1 MSELS
6 TVLLCRQFK
15 WTHPGLELLHPAIDL
30 QLQNKAQ
37 ALVGL
42 NGCGKSLFLRC
53 LATQDSGLAYSGE
66 LLWQQPFY
74 YLSQLEPDLN
84 QSISCYLGL
93 DALFDALERVEAGSL
108 DQTDFDCI
116 GDRWLAKAE
125 LRQWLLDLNLPAD
138 PALPLKALSG
148 GQLMKLRLAKAFATK
163 QFLLLDEVSNHLD
176 QPARLWLQQQ
186 LKHYKAGYLLVS
198 HDVEL
203 LSTVDCIYQLS
214 PLGLEKYQGNYQ
226 DFLQQ
231 SQRQQQQLQQQ
242 NDKLK
247 QQQKSQQQQQQRL
260 LEQQQQKHHQAKKNK
275 AHTNQAPILL
285 GRKAQQAE
293 QSHGRLQLQVQAQ
306 QQELTAKRQE
316 LQRQLDY
323 RDVPKLP
330 SAAAAKACSGP
341 VLYCDGVVLP
351 YGSKAPLSFQ
361 LDVQQRC
368 LVTGSNGSGKSTL
381 LKVLAGFIQ
390 STQGVVQ
397 VKQQLWY
404 LDQHLSLLDNFSGA
418 VEAIRALTMS
428 QQESQIRTSL
438 SGIGLGAQ
446 RLTLPTQQLSG
457 GERMKLVLL
466 ILALQPYAPFLLLD
480 EPDNHLDFQ
489 ALAMLQRFLQT
500 YPAGFMLVTHRD
512 AQWQQL
518 DFSALVRLD

>member
-6 TVLLCRQFK
+6 SVLLCRQFQ
-15 WTHPGLELLHPAIDL
+15 WTHPGLELLHPTIDL

-42 NGCGKSLFLRC
+42 NGCGKSLFLSY
-53 LATQDSGLAYSGE
+53 LAGQETGLAYSGE

-74 YLSQLEPDLN
+74 YLSQLQPDLTQN
-84 QSISCYLGL
+84 ISCYLGL
-93 DALFDALERVEAGSL
+93 DILFAALERVEAGGL

-148 GQLMKLRLAKAFATK
+148 GQLMKLRLAKAFATE

-176 QPARLWLQQQ
+176 QPARIWLQQQ

-214 PLGLEKYQGNYQ
+214 PLGLEKYQGNYH

-247 QQQKSQQQQQQRL
+247 KQQSLQRQQQQLL
-260 LEQQQQKHHQAKKNK
+260 LEQQQQKHQQAKKNK
-275 AHTNQAPILL
+275 HQANQAPILL

-306 QQELTAKRQE
+306 QQELTAQRQQ

-323 RDVPKLP
+323 RDLPKLP
-330 SAAAAKACSGP
+330 SVAAAKVCSGP
-341 VLYCDGVVLP
+341 VLYCDSLVLP

-361 LDVQQRC
+361 LNVQQRC
-368 LVTGSNGSGKSTL
+368 VVTGGNGSGKSTL

-390 STQGVVQ
+390 PTQGL
-397 VKQQLWY
+397 VKLKQKLWY
-404 LDQHLSLLDNFSGA
+404 LDQHLSLLDAFPGA
-418 VEAIRALTMS
+418 IEAIRALTVL
-428 QQESQIRTSL
+428 QQEPQIRTCL
-438 SGIGLGAQ
+438 SGIGLMAQ
-446 RLTLPTQQLSG
+446 RLTVPTQQLSG

-500 YPAGFMLVTHRD
+500 YPAGFILVSHQN
-512 AQWQQL
+512 ALWQQL
-518 DFSALVRLD
+518 EFSTLVRLD

>member
-6 TVLLCRQFK
+6 TVLLCRQFE

-53 LATQDSGLAYSGE
+53 LAGQETGLAYSGE
-66 LLWQQPFY
+66 LLWQRPFY
-74 YLSQLEPDLN
+74 YVSQHETDLH
-84 QSISCYLGL
+84 QSICCYLGL
-93 DALFDALERVEAGSL
+93 DALFEALERIEAGGL
-108 DQTDFDCI
+108 EQADFDCI
-116 GDRWLAKAE
+116 GDRWLVKTE
-125 LRQWLLDLNLPAD
+125 LSQWLLDLNLPTDAR
-138 PALPLKALSG
+138 LPLAQLSG
-148 GQLMKLRLAKAFATK
+148 GQLMKLRLAKAFATQ

-176 QPARLWLQQQ
+176 HAARTWLQQQ
-186 LKHYKAGYLLVS
+186 LQHHQAGYLLVS

-247 QQQKSQQQQQQRL
+247 KQQRRQQQQQQL
-260 LEQQQQKHHQAKKNK
+260 LVEQQQQKHQQAKKNK
-275 AHTNQAPILL
+275 AHTNQAPIVL
-285 GRKAQQAE
+285 GAKAQQAE
-293 QSHGRLQLQVQAQ
+293 QSYGRLQLQVQAQ
-306 QQELTAKRQE
+306 QQELSAQRQK

-323 RDVPKLP
+323 RVLP
-330 SAAAAKACSGP
+330 QLPPVGAVKACSGP
-341 VLYCDGVVLP
+341 VLYCDGLVLP
-351 YGSKAPLSFQ
+351 YGTRAVLSFQ
-361 LDVQQRC
+361 LNALQRC
-368 LVTGSNGSGKSTL
+368 LVIGGNGSGKSTL
-381 LKVLAGFIQ
+381 LRVCAGFIQ
-390 STQGVVQ
+390 PKQGVVQ

-404 LDQHLSLLDNFSGA
+404 LDQHLSVLDAFAGA
-418 VEAIRALTMS
+418 VEAIRALTVL
-428 QQESQIRTSL
+428 QQESQIRTHL
-438 SGIGLGAQ
+438 SGIGLGVQ
-446 RLTLPTQQLSG
+446 RLTVPTRQLCG
-457 GERMKLVLL
+457 GERMKLLLL

-489 ALAMLQRFLQT
+489 AMAMLKSFLQS
-500 YPAGFMLVTHRD
+500 YPAGFMLVSHQK
-512 AQWQQL
+512 ALSQSL
-518 DFSALVRLD
+518 EFSTLVRLD

>member
-1 MSELS
+1 MSES
-6 TVLLCRQFK
+6 SAVLLCRQFQ
-15 WTHPGLELLHPAIDL
+15 WTHPGLEFLHPAIDL
-30 QLQNKAQ
+30 QLQRKAQ

-53 LATQDSGLAYSGE
+53 LAGLETQLSYSGE

-84 QSISCYLGL
+84 QSICCYLGL
-93 DALFDALERVEAGSL
+93 DAVFDALERVEAGGL
-108 DQTDFDCI
+108 DQTDFDRI

-125 LRQWLLDLNLPAD
+125 LRQWLLELNLPID
-138 PALPLKALSG
+138 PALPLCALSG

-163 QFLLLDEVSNHLD
+163 HFLLLDEVSNHLD

-186 LKHYKAGYLLVS
+186 LKQYQAGYLLVS

-275 AHTNQAPILL
+275 THANQAPILL

-306 QQELTAKRQE
+306 QQELSAKRQQ
-316 LQRQLDY
+316 LQLQLDY

-341 VLYCDGVVLP
+341 LLYCDGLVLP

-361 LDVQQRC
+361 LNVQQRC
-368 LVTGSNGSGKSTL
+368 VVTGSNGSGKSTL

-390 STQGVVQ
+390 PIQGLVQ

-404 LDQHLSLLDNFSGA
+404 LDQHLSLLDNFPGA

-457 GERMKLVLL
+457 GERMKLLLL

-489 ALAMLQRFLQT
+489 ALAMLQHFLQS
-500 YPAGFMLVTHRD
+500 YPAGFMLVTHQN

-518 DFSALVRLD
+518 DFSAVVRLD

>member
-6 TVLLCRQFK
+6 TVLLCRQFQ

-30 QLQNKAQ
+30 QLEHKAQ

-42 NGCGKSLFLRC
+42 NGCGKSLLLNR
-53 LATQDSGLAYSGE
+53 LAGQNTQLSHRGE
-66 LLWQQPFY
+66 LHWLQPFY
-74 YLSQLEPDLN
+74 YVSQQEAALD
-84 QSISCYLGL
+84 QSICCYLGL
-93 DALFDALERVEAGSL
+93 DALFEALERVEAGGL

-125 LRQWLLDLNLPAD
+125 LKQWLSELSLPAD

-148 GQLMKLRLAKAFATK
+148 GQLMKLRLAKAFATE

-176 QPARLWLQQQ
+176 QQARLWLQQQ
-186 LKHYKAGYLLVS
+186 LQQHQAGYLLVS

-247 QQQKSQQQQQQRL
+247 KQQSRQRQQQQLL
-260 LEQQQQKHHQAKKNK
+260 LEQQQQKHQQAKKNK
-275 AHTNQAPILL
+275 PHANQAPILL
-285 GRKAQQAE
+285 GRKAQLAE

-306 QQELTAKRQE
+306 QQELSAQRQQ

-323 RDVPKLP
+323 RDLPKLP
-330 SAAAAKACSGP
+330 SVAAAKVCSGP
-341 VLYCDGVVLP
+341 VLYCDGLVLP

-361 LDVQQRC
+361 LNVQQRC
-368 LVTGSNGSGKSTL
+368 VVTGGNGSGKSTL

-390 STQGVVQ
+390 PTQGKVQ

-404 LDQHLSLLDNFSGA
+404 LDQHLSLLDNFPGA
-418 VEAIRALTMS
+418 VEAIRALTML

-446 RLTLPTQQLSG
+446 RLKLPTQQLSG
-457 GERMKLVLL
+457 GERMKLLLL

-489 ALAMLQRFLQT
+489 ALAMLKSFLQS
-500 YPAGFMLVTHRD
+500 YPAGFMLVTHQD

-518 DFSALVRLD
+518 DFSAEVRLD

>member
-1 MSELS
+1 MSELFS
-6 TVLLCRQFK
+6 VLLCRQFQ
-15 WTHPGLELLHPAIDL
+15 WTHPGLEFLHPAIDL
-30 QLQNKAQ
+30 QLQHKAQ

-42 NGCGKSLFLRC
+42 NGCGKSLFLRR
-53 LATQDSGLAYSGE
+53 LAGLETQLSYSGE

-93 DALFDALERVEAGSL
+93 DAVFDALERVEAGGL

-125 LRQWLLDLNLPAD
+125 LRQWLLELNLPTD
-138 PALPLKALSG
+138 PALLLRALSG

-186 LKHYKAGYLLVS
+186 
-198 HDVEL
+198 
-203 LSTVDCIYQLS
+203 QL
-214 PLGLEKYQGNYQ
+214 
-226 DFLQQ
+226 
-231 SQRQQQQLQQQ
+231 
-242 NDKLK
+242 
-247 QQQKSQQQQQQRL
+247 L
-260 LEQQQQKHHQAKKNK
+260 LEQQQQKHQQAKKNK
-275 AHTNQAPILL
+275 IHTNQAPILL

-306 QQELTAKRQE
+306 QQELSAKRQE

-330 SAAAAKACSGP
+330 SATAAKACSGP
-341 VLYCDGVVLP
+341 LLYCDGLVLP
-351 YGSKAPLSFQ
+351 YGLKAPLSFQ

-368 LVTGSNGSGKSTL
+368 LVTGGNGSGKSTL

-390 STQGVVQ
+390 PTQGLVQ

-404 LDQHLSLLDNFSGA
+404 LDQHLSLLDSFSGA

-428 QQESQIRTSL
+428 QQESQIRTCL

-446 RLTLPTQQLSG
+446 RLTVPTQQLSG
-457 GERMKLVLL
+457 GERMKLLLL
-466 ILALQPYAPFLLLD
+466 ILALQPYSPFLLLD

-489 ALAMLQRFLQT
+489 ALAMLQHFLQS
-500 YPAGFMLVTHRD
+500 YPAGFMLVTHQD

>member
-6 TVLLCRQFK
+6 TVLLCRQFQ

-53 LATQDSGLAYSGE
+53 LAAQETGLAYSGE

-74 YLSQLEPDLN
+74 YLAQLEPDLN

-93 DALFDALERVEAGSL
+93 DALFDALDRVEAGSL

-125 LRQWLLDLNLPAD
+125 LRQWLVDLNLPAD

-186 LKHYKAGYLLVS
+186 LKQYKAGYLLVS

-231 SQRQQQQLQQQ
+231 SQRLQQQLQQQ

-275 AHTNQAPILL
+275 AHANQAPILL

-306 QQELTAKRQE
+306 QQELTARRQQ

-323 RDVPKLP
+323 RDLPKLP
-330 SAAAAKACSGP
+330 SVAAVKACSGP
-341 VLYCDGVVLP
+341 LLYCDGLVLP

-368 LVTGSNGSGKSTL
+368 VVTGSNGSGKSTL
-381 LKVLAGFIQ
+381 LKILAGFIQ
-390 STQGVVQ
+390 PTQGVVQ

-404 LDQHLSLLDNFSGA
+404 LDQHLSLLDDFPDA

-438 SGIGLGAQ
+438 SGIGLGAE
-446 RLTLPTQQLSG
+446 RLRLPTRQLSG
-457 GERMKLVLL
+457 GERMKLLFL

-489 ALAMLQRFLQT
+489 ALAMLKSFLQT
-500 YPAGFMLVTHRD
+500 YPAGFMLVTHQE

-518 DFSALVRLD
+518 GFSALVRLD

>member
-6 TVLLCRQFK
+6 TVLLCRQFQ

-125 LRQWLLDLNLPAD
+125 LRPWLLDLNLPAD

-148 GQLMKLRLAKAFATK
+148 GQLIKLRLAKAFATK

-285 GRKAQQAE
+285 GKK
-293 QSHGRLQLQVQAQ
+293 S
-306 QQELTAKRQE
+306 
-316 LQRQLDY
+316 
-323 RDVPKLP
+323 
-330 SAAAAKACSGP
+330 SAG
-341 VLYCDGVVLP
+341 
-351 YGSKAPLSFQ
+351 
-361 LDVQQRC
+361 
-368 LVTGSNGSGKSTL
+368 
-381 LKVLAGFIQ
+381 
-390 STQGVVQ
+390 
-397 VKQQLWY
+397 
-404 LDQHLSLLDNFSGA
+404 
-418 VEAIRALTMS
+418 
-428 QQESQIRTSL
+428 
-438 SGIGLGAQ
+438 
-446 RLTLPTQQLSG
+446 
-457 GERMKLVLL
+457 
-466 ILALQPYAPFLLLD
+466 
-480 EPDNHLDFQ
+480 
-489 ALAMLQRFLQT
+489 
-500 YPAGFMLVTHRD
+500 
-512 AQWQQL
+512 
-518 DFSALVRLD
+518 

>member
-6 TVLLCRQFK
+6 TVLSCRQFH
-15 WTHPGLELLHPAIDL
+15 WTQPGLELLHPSIDL
-30 QLQNKAQ
+30 QLQSTAQ

-53 LATQDSGLAYSGE
+53 LAGQDTGLAYSGE

-74 YLSQLEPDLN
+74 YLSQHETALS
-84 QSISCYLGL
+84 QSMLCYLEL
-93 DALFDALERVEAGSL
+93 DALFAALERIEAGSL
-108 DQTDFDCI
+108 AQADFDCV
-116 GDRWLAKAE
+116 GDNWLAKTE

-138 PALPLKALSG
+138 PTLPLCALSG

-186 LKHYKAGYLLVS
+186 LQQHQAGYLLVS
-198 HDVEL
+198 HDAEL

-247 QQQKSQQQQQQRL
+247 KQQSRQRQQQQLL
-260 LEQQQQKHHQAKKNK
+260 LEQQQQKHQQAKKNK
-275 AHTNQAPILL
+275 THTNQAPILL
-285 GRKAQQAE
+285 GRKAQLAE

-306 QQELTAKRQE
+306 QQELRLQRQE

-323 RDVPKLP
+323 RDLPKLP
-330 SAAAAKACSGP
+330 AVAAAKACSGP
-341 VLYCDGVVLP
+341 VLYCDGLVLP

-361 LDVQQRC
+361 LNVQQRC
-368 LVTGSNGSGKSTL
+368 VVTGGNGSGKSTL
-381 LKVLAGFIQ
+381 LQVLAGFIQ
-390 STQGVVQ
+390 PKQGKVL

-404 LDQHLSLLDNFSGA
+404 LDQHLSLLDDFQGA
-418 VEAIRALTMS
+418 VEAIRALTVL
-428 QQESQIRTSL
+428 QQESQIRTTL

-446 RLTLPTQQLSG
+446 RLTVPTQQLSG

-489 ALAMLQRFLQT
+489 ALAMLQRFLQS
-500 YPAGFMLVTHRD
+500 YPAGFMLVTHRE

-518 DFSALVRLD
+518 EFSSLVWLD

>member
-6 TVLLCRQFK
+6 AVLLCRQFH

-30 QLQNKAQ
+30 QLEAKAQ

-42 NGCGKSLFLRC
+42 NGCGKSLFLAA
-53 LATQDSGLAYSGE
+53 LAGLETQLSYSGE
-66 LLWQQPFY
+66 LHWQQPFY
-74 YLSQLEPDLN
+74 YVSQQEPDLS
-84 QSISCYLGL
+84 QTISGYLGL
-93 DALFDALERVEAGSL
+93 QALFDALDRVQAGGVI
-108 DQTDFDCI
+108 QADFDCI

-125 LRQWLLDLNLPAD
+125 LRQWLLDLNLPTD
-138 PALPLKALSG
+138 PALPLRALSG
-148 GQLMKLRLAKAFATK
+148 GQLMKLRLAKAFATE

-176 QPARLWLQQQ
+176 QQGRLWLHQQ
-186 LKHYKAGYLLVS
+186 LKRYKAGYLLVS

-226 DFLQQ
+226 QFLQQ
-231 SQRQQQQLQQQ
+231 SLRQQQQLQQQ

-260 LEQQQQKHHQAKKNK
+260 LEQQQQKHQQAKKNK

-293 QSHGRLQLQVQAQ
+293 QSQGRLQLQVQAQ
-306 QQELTAKRQE
+306 QQELRGHRQQ

-323 RDVPKLP
+323 RELPKLP
-330 SAAAAKACSGP
+330 HLAKVKACSGP
-341 VLYCDGVVLP
+341 VLYCNGLVLP
-351 YGSKAPLSFQ
+351 YGSKAALSFQ
-361 LDVQQRC
+361 LSMQQRC
-368 LVTGSNGSGKSTL
+368 LVTGPNGSGKSTL

-390 STQGVVQ
+390 PKSGVVQ
-397 VKQQLWY
+397 VKQQSWY
-404 LDQHLSLLDNFSGA
+404 LDQHLSLLDAFQNG
-418 VEAIRALTMS
+418 VEAIKGLTAQ
-428 QQESQIRTSL
+428 QQESQIRTLL
-438 SGIGLGAQ
+438 SGIGLSAQ
-446 RLTLPTQQLSG
+446 RFAVPTQQLSG
-457 GERMKLVLL
+457 GERMKLLL
-466 ILALQPYAPFLLLD
+466 LSLALQPYAPFLLLD

-489 ALAMLQRFLQT
+489 ALAMLKSFLQR
-500 YPAGFMLVTHRD
+500 YPAGFMLVTHQE

-518 DFSALVRLD
+518 ECSVLVRLD

>member
-500 YPAGFMLVTHRD
+500 YPAGFMLVTHQD

>member
-231 SQRQQQQLQQQ
+231 IQRQQQQLQQQ

-500 YPAGFMLVTHRD
+500 YPAGFMLVTHQD

>member
-1 MSELS
+1 MSELFS
-6 TVLLCRQFK
+6 VLLCRQFQ

-53 LATQDSGLAYSGE
+53 LAGQETGLAYSGE
-66 LLWQQPFY
+66 LLWQQSFY
-74 YLSQLEPDLN
+74 YLSQQQPDLN

-93 DALFDALERVEAGSL
+93 DILFDALDRVEAGGL
-108 DQTDFDCI
+108 DHTDFDCI
-116 GDRWLAKAE
+116 GDRWLAREE
-125 LRQWLLDLNLPAD
+125 LRQWLVDLNLPAD
-138 PALPLKALSG
+138 PVLPLKALSG

-176 QPARLWLQQQ
+176 QSARLWLQQQ

-214 PLGLEKYQGNYQ
+214 PLGLEKYQGNYL

-247 QQQKSQQQQQQRL
+247 KQQSLQQKQQQLL
-260 LEQQQQKHHQAKKNK
+260 LEQQQQKHQQAKKNK

-306 QQELTAKRQE
+306 QQELSARRQE

-341 VLYCDGVVLP
+341 LLYCDGLVLP

-381 LKVLAGFIQ
+381 LKVLAGFMQ
-390 STQGVVQ
+390 PTQGLVQ
-397 VKQQLWY
+397 VKQRLWY
-404 LDQHLSLLDNFSGA
+404 LDQHLSLLDVYQSA
-418 VEAIRALTMS
+418 VETIRALTV
-428 QQESQIRTSL
+428 QRQESQIRTLL
-438 SGIGLGAQ
+438 SGIGLTAQ
-446 RLTLPTQQLSG
+446 RLTVPVQQLSG
-457 GERMKLVLL
+457 GERMKLLL
-466 ILALQPYAPFLLLD
+466 LSLALQPYAPFLLLD

-489 ALAMLQRFLQT
+489 ALAMLKSFLHN
-500 YPAGFMLVTHRD
+500 YPAGFMLVTHQEK
-512 AQWQQL
+512 QWQQL
-518 DFSALVRLD
+518 ECSALVRLD

>member
-6 TVLLCRQFK
+6 TVLLCRQFQ

-30 QLQNKAQ
+30 QLEHKAQ

-53 LATQDSGLAYSGE
+53 LAAQEAGLAYSGE
-66 LLWQQPFY
+66 LHWQQPFY
-74 YLSQLEPDLN
+74 YLSQQEPDLN
-84 QSISCYLGL
+84 QKISCYLRL
-93 DALFDALERVEAGSL
+93 DALFDALERVEAGGL
-108 DQTDFDCI
+108 EQADFDRI

-125 LRQWLLDLNLPAD
+125 LSQWLLDLNLPAD
-138 PALPLKALSG
+138 PTLPLRALSG
-148 GQLMKLRLAKAFATK
+148 GQLMKLRLAKAFATE

-176 QPARLWLQQQ
+176 QQARLWLQQQ
-186 LKHYKAGYLLVS
+186 LQQHQAGYLLVS
-198 HDVEL
+198 HDVAL

-231 SQRQQQQLQQQ
+231 SQSQQQQLQQQ

-247 QQQKSQQQQQQRL
+247 KQQSRQRHQQQLL
-260 LEQQQQKHHQAKKNK
+260 LEQQQQKHQQAKKNK
-275 AHTNQAPILL
+275 AHANQAPILL
-285 GRKAQQAE
+285 GRKAQLAE

-306 QQELTAKRQE
+306 QQELSAQRQQ

-330 SAAAAKACSGP
+330 SVAAAKVCSGP
-341 VLYCDGVVLP
+341 VLYCDGLVLP
-351 YGSKAPLSFQ
+351 YGSKTPLSFQ
-361 LDVQQRC
+361 LTVQQRGV
-368 LVTGSNGSGKSTL
+368 VTGGNGSGKSTL

-390 STQGVVQ
+390 PTQGKVQ

-404 LDQHLSLLDNFSGA
+404 LDQHLSLLDNFPGA

-457 GERMKLVLL
+457 GERMKLLLL

-489 ALAMLQRFLQT
+489 ALAMLKSFLQS
-500 YPAGFMLVTHRD
+500 YPAGFMLVTHQD
-512 AQWQQL
+512 AQWQQI
-518 DFSALVRLD
+518 DFSVLVRLD